1 VPEDVKHSR
10 LLELQALQRDIQLE
24 RHRGMVGETH
34 RVLVEGASRR
44 DARVLFGRNLA
55 ADRLVFPGDPALA
68 GTFVDVEITRAT
80 ALTLSGRLAGHDA
93 EPELVD
99 ADAVGA

>member
-1 VPEDVKHSR
+1 
-10 LLELQALQRDIQLE
+10 
-24 RHRGMVGETH
+24 
-34 RVLVEGASRR
+34 
-44 DARVLFGRNLA
+44 VLFGRNLA

-80 ALTLSGRLAGHDA
+80 ALTLSGRLAGRGAAD
-93 EPELVD
+93 ELVD